1 MPLTLFFH
9 DPILS
14 LVCSFLLEDE
24 LNAPVDLVTE
34 KALPECSVMEH

>member
-1 MPLTLFFH
+1 MTLFF
-9 DPILS
+9 LWCA
-14 LVCSFLLEDE
+14 VFLLEDE